1 MRNYFKDHWKGR
13 LGFGVTL
20 YLNLLGV
27 SFVAASVAI
36 EGWSIWTENLG
47 VAIIATLL
55 IWQIVGGLRRA
66 KREQVE
72 QGAGNNAWMLYL
84 GMIATVVLM
93 GFQVIDVIATRY
105 FIDRPAK
112 TIFGNDDFSAKL
124 KGNTI
129 RLGGEVNYLMYQA
142 LLIMLNKHPMVT
154 TITLESNGG
163 IVFAGRSIAKLLEV
177 RALTTQVETY
187 CYSACTLVFS
197 AGKKRILLPG
207 AKVGFHG
214 YSFDMPF
221 RFQTVDPVEE
231 QKKDMLYLAGRGI
244 ERGFLEHAFSTNAD
258 SLWIPARAE
267 LFAAGFI
274 TER

>member
-1 MRNYFKDHWKGR
+1 MRDYFKDHWMGR

-20 YLNLLGV
+20 YVNLLGI
-27 SFVAASVAI
+27 SFVVSTFPI
-36 EGWSIWTENLG
+36 KNWPYWQGNLG
-47 VAIIATLL
+47 VVGIAALL
-55 IWQIVGGLRRA
+55 VWQVVGGMRRA
-66 KREQVE
+66 TRERAE

-84 GMIATVVLM
+84 GVIAAVVLI
-93 GFQVIDVIATRY
+93 GFQLIDVIATRY
-105 FIDRPAK
+105 FIEPRAK

-142 LLIMLNKHPMVT
+142 LLIMLNQHPKVT
-154 TITLESNGG
+154 RISIESNGG

-177 RALTTQVETY
+177 RTLTTQVETY
-187 CYSACTLVFS
+187 CYSACTLVFA
-197 AGKKRILLPG
+197 AGKKRVLLPG
-207 AKVGFHG
+207 AKLGFHG

-231 QKKDMLYLAGRGI
+231 QKKDMRYLGGRGI
-244 ERGFLEHAFSTNAD
+244 ERGFLEHAFSVDAKN
-258 SLWIPARAE
+258 LWVPTRAE
-267 LFAAGFI
+267 LFDAGFT